1 MTLEA
6 IWHAVNPLQVQ
17 RLVAGNPEHLLIERR
32 PQALC
37 GAEQLFLVQLQGD
50 GFIEHCAQFAIEP
63 LEQVGAGGGQFHQ
76 AFAQLRRDLL
86 GGLGRQQVFNV
97 GGRIAQQFPLLADFE
112 LIQANV
118 SDLVGQVAVEPQ
130 ARQRLFLF
138 VENLR
143 EQQAAF
149 EYVDLLVQ
157 RRIALGQAVQLLL
170 GLQVLLGDFVEA
182 VGAFEQVVRELQVGR
197 AFGGQ
202 KAAAAGLLRF
212 DGLLGDRFLG
222 QRQTLLVDQGL
233 QFLDFLIQAVGSLRQ
248 QVMLAVAEVLQLGI
262 AGQFLAPQRDQGVQ
276 RRQLG
281 IELVALLGAQGL
293 AGVLAVLEGIVDLL
307 DARLTAGYLRL
318 GALGAGLGS
327 DDQAVGIAQGFLQVA
342 LLGGALSE
350 HLLQLLDRFFGEALR
365 HRHHG
370 AGLEAGQFALVL
382 DRLLGGRTQRL
393 LEIGQLLL
401 VITLVVELVERALQ
415 DGLQSLLIG
424 FRQFAV
430 GNLVQARLH
439 SFAGGRF
446 GRLCRL

>member
-1 MTLEA
+1 M
-6 IWHAVNPLQVQ
+6 NPLQVQ

-32 PQALC
+32 PQALR
-37 GAEQLFLVQLQGD
+37 GAEQLLLVQLQGD
-50 GFIEHCAQFAIEP
+50 GFIEHRAQFAVQS
-63 LEQVGAGGGQFHQ
+63 LQQVGAGGGQFHQ

-86 GGLGRQQVFNV
+86 GGLGRQQVFDV

-118 SDLVGQVAVEPQ
+118 GDLVGQVAVEPQ

-149 EYVDLLVQ
+149 EHVDLLVQ
-157 RRIALGQAVQLLL
+157 GRIALGQAVQLLL

-182 VGAFEQVVRELQVGR
+182 VGALEQVVRELQVGR

-293 AGVLAVLEGIVDLL
+293 AGVLAVLEDIVDLL
-307 DARLTAGYLRL
+307 NARLTGGYLRL

-342 LLGGALSE
+342 LLGGALGE
-350 HLLQLLDRFFGEALR
+350 QLFKLLDRFLGETLR

-370 AGLEAGQFALVL
+370 TGLEAGQFTLVL
-382 DRLLGGRTQRL
+382 DGLFGRIAQLL
-393 LEIGQLLL
+393 LERDQLLL
-401 VITLVVELVERALQ
+401 VVTLVVELAQRALQ
-415 DGLQSLLIG
+415 DRLQGLQIG

-430 GNLVQARLH
+430 GDLVQARLH
-439 SFAGGRF
+439 GFAGRRF
-446 GRLCRL
+446 GRLRRLR

>member
-1 MTLEA
+1 M
-6 IWHAVNPLQVQ
+6 NPLQVQ
-17 RLVAGNPEHLLIERR
+17 RLVAGNPEHLLIERG
-32 PQALC
+32 PQALR
-37 GAEQLFLVQLQGD
+37 GAEQLLLVQLQGD
-50 GFIEHCAQFAIEP
+50 GFIEHRAQFAVQS
-63 LEQVGAGGGQFHQ
+63 LQQVGAGGGQFHQ

-86 GGLGRQQVFNV
+86 GGLGRQQVFDV

-118 SDLVGQVAVEPQ
+118 GDLIGQVAVEPQ

-149 EYVDLLVQ
+149 EHVDLLVQ
-157 RRIALGQAVQLLL
+157 GRIALGQAVQLLL

-182 VGAFEQVVRELQVGR
+182 VGALEQVVRELQVGR

-293 AGVLAVLEGIVDLL
+293 AGVLAVLEGGVYLL
-307 DARLTAGYLRL
+307 NARLAAGYLRL
-318 GALGAGLGS
+318 GALGAGLGG
-327 DDQAVGIAQGFLQVA
+327 DDQAVGIGQGLLQVA
-342 LLGGALSE
+342 LLGGALGE
-350 HLLQLLDRFFGEALR
+350 QLFKLLDRFLGETLR

-370 AGLEAGQFALVL
+370 TGLEAGQFTLVL
-382 DRLLGGRTQRL
+382 DGLFGRIAQLL
-393 LEIGQLLL
+393 LERDQLLL
-401 VITLVVELVERALQ
+401 VVTLVVELAQRALQ
-415 DGLQSLLIG
+415 DRLQGLQIG

-430 GNLVQARLH
+430 GDLVQARLH
-439 SFAGGRF
+439 GFAGRRF
-446 GRLCRL
+446 GRLRRLR